1 MNIDDRKAQIDARIA
16 ELTTQ
21 MRKISDDLDQP
32 LPAHLED
39 QAIDLEDD
47 EVLERLGQAN
57 GQELRLLNDALKRI
71 ADGAYGICGECGD
84 DISQARLD
92 AVPYAMICRN
102 CATQNGSRN

>member
-1 MNIDDRKAQIDARIA
+1 MKNDARKAQIEARIA
-16 ELTTQ
+16 ELTAQ
-21 MRKISDDLDQP
+21 MQRISDDLDQP

-47 EVLERLGQAN
+47 EVLERLGRAN

-71 ADGAYGICGECGD
+71 ADGSYGICAKCGD
-84 DISQARLD
+84 DISDARLE

-102 CATQNGSRN
+102 CAAEN

>member
-1 MNIDDRKAQIDARIA
+1 MNTDKHKKQIEDRIA

-21 MRKISDDLDQP
+21 MQKISDDLDQP

-57 GQELRLLNDALKRI
+57 QQEVRLLNAALKRI
-71 ADGAYGICGECGD
+71 ADGSYGVCAKCGD
-84 DISQARLD
+84 DISDARLA

-102 CATQNGSRN
+102 CAAAA